1 MNVTQL
7 KRISKL
13 ISALRSGQYQPN
25 YEQRLKDENDHYDI
39 LGLACH
45 ISKLGCWEEVQK
57 SPFDFGICY
66 IIKEESKSGG
76 DDLIVDFDAGNMPKK
91 VVEYYGFRDSKGSY
105 GEVGEN
111 FVTYDDLAKDE
122 EEGVN
127 GGHQVFEEDIKDTR
141 GRIRTYRQGA
151 QHNTAITLKIPKFTY
166 APSLAQLHDTK
177 QMTFKQLANF
187 IERAIKDKKIGLFI
201 NNDNDN

>member
-1 MNVTQL
+1 MNVTQH

-25 YEQRLKDENDHYDI
+25 YDARLKDENDHYDI

-45 ISKLGCWEEVQK
+45 LSKLGHWEEVQK
-57 SPFDFGICY
+57 PPFNFGICY
-66 IIKEESKSGG
+66 IIKESKSGHI
-76 DDLIVDFDAGNMPKK
+76 LDFDAGNMPKK
-91 VVEYYGFRDSKGSY
+91 VIEYYGFRDAKGSY
-105 GEVGEN
+105 GEIGEN

-122 EEGVN
+122 EGNIGLSVY
-127 GGHQVFEEDIKDTR
+127 EEDIKDNR
-141 GRIRTYRQGA
+141 GNIRKHHHQSL
-151 QHNTAITLKIPKFTY
+151 QHNTAVCLKIPKFVY

-187 IERAIKDKKIGLFI
+187 IERALKDKKIGLFI
-201 NNDNDN
+201 NNDN